1 MIEFKTLRLGYYSRR
16 FDVSVLWRLLLALL
30 VFLLVMLLSL
40 CLGKI
45 PLSPIAA
52 LRVLFSGDVG
62 GISFIV
68 GQLRLPRILLAA
80 FVGAGL
86 GMSGLILQCLVRN
99 PLASPDLLGIS
110 SGASAAAVIYLS
122 FFSLVFGSAGLPFA
136 AIAGAYLAI
145 TVVYILSWRRGV
157 SPLRLVLTGVG
168 VSALL
173 TAVSTFILVFTPLT
187 TTLSAYVWLAGSVY
201 GATWQDVRSLG
212 IWWLGYIP
220 ALILLSRHVV
230 VQQLDDGLATGIGAR
245 VQTQRALLLMLSV
258 AMAGA
263 AIAWGGGMA
272 FVGLIAPHLARRMAG
287 SGFVGLSVMTIFC
300 GATLV
305 ILADIIGRVVFLP
318 ADLPAGIFVAVL
330 GTPFFLWLL
339 IKQRR

>member
-80 FVGAGL
+80 LVGAGL

-99 PLASPDLLGIS
+99 SLASPDLLGIS

-173 TAVSTFILVFTPLT
+173 TAVSTFILF
-187 TTLSAYVWLAGSVY
+187 
-201 GATWQDVRSLG
+201 SL
-212 IWWLGYIP
+212 P
-220 ALILLSRHVV
+220 
-230 VQQLDDGLATGIGAR
+230 
-245 VQTQRALLLMLSV
+245 
-258 AMAGA
+258 
-263 AIAWGGGMA
+263 
-272 FVGLIAPHLARRMAG
+272 
-287 SGFVGLSVMTIFC
+287 
-300 GATLV
+300 
-305 ILADIIGRVVFLP
+305 
-318 ADLPAGIFVAVL
+318 
-330 GTPFFLWLL
+330 
-339 IKQRR
+339 